1 MTGVAVGLAVEW
13 RKARRSAVPAVTA
26 GVFAFAAGVEALF
39 MFIAAHPDTARS
51 LGLVGQKAQLA
62 GLAPDWPGLLAFA
75 AQVMADGGLMIFAFC
90 GAWVFGREFADGTV
104 RYLLALPISRGR
116 VVAAK
121 LWLLLIWCAALAV
134 WFVGLT
140 LAAGALLHLPGGG
153 ADVIVTGSLRVLLAA
168 GLQCVV
174 LTPIALVA
182 SAGRGYL
189 PPIATALGMVVLAQ
203 VAGALGWAAAVPWAM
218 PAVAAGLVPGA
229 TLGPGSLVAAGVWGL
244 AGVVGTLLWWRSG
257 DAGA

>member
-1 MTGVAVGLAVEW
+1 MTGVTAALAVEW

-26 GVFAFAAGVEALF
+26 GVFGFAAGVAALF
-39 MFIAAHPDTARS
+39 MFIAAHPDTAKA

-62 GLAPDWPGLLAFA
+62 GLAADWPGLLGFA
-75 AQVMADGGLMIFAFC
+75 AQVMAVGGTMVFAFC
-90 GAWVFGREFADGTV
+90 GVWVFGREFADGTA

-121 LWLLLIWCAALAV
+121 LWLLLIWCAVLAV
-134 WFVGLT
+134 GFVALT

-153 ADVIVTGSLRVLLAA
+153 TDVVVAGSLRVLLAA
-168 GLQCVV
+168 GLQCVA
-174 LTPIALVA
+174 LTPVVLVA

-203 VAGALGWAAAVPWAM
+203 VAGALGWAAAVPWAV

-229 TLGPGSLVAAGVWGL
+229 TLGTGSLIAVGIWGA
-244 AGVVGTLLWWRSG
+244 AGVVGTLMWWRSG